1 MSGHSTTACS
11 RRLDASH
18 EARTACHAQFRSACD
33 TDSMR
38 LNSYRPE
45 THPPKS
51 PNPLPSPLP
60 QLEAVLRCVQDI
72 LERGPDERI
81 IVFSTWR
88 DVLRLLEHA
97 FGRNAVPHAHPQTR
111 KALAPAFAAFQVG
124 PGAGAG
130 SATPRVLLLLVK
142 QGGNGLNLTA
152 AQHVILVEPLRSPGL
167 EAQAVG
173 RVDRVGQLR
182 ETHVYR
188 WDSGVDFTEGGRR
201 GRRRGGGASLPLA
214 STGGRLELGCDVQ
227 HSRLPVSYFRAADWS
242 AMRVINPA
250 LDMCMAVLRARWRR
264 A

>member
-1 MSGHSTTACS
+1 MTPTAAEMSGHSTTACS

-188 WDSGVDFTEGGRR
+188 FVMNDTIEQNLHRLNCAR
-201 GRRRGGGASLPLA
+201 GLTSQATSSSEPKH
-214 STGGRLELGCDVQ
+214 LGLREVALLLQDPARPPSRQEKEETSPCDG
-227 HSRLPVSYFRAADWS
+227 P
-242 AMRVINPA
+242 
-250 LDMCMAVLRARWRR
+250 
-264 A
+264 